1 MESDRPVLMDFS
13 NSFKLSTRGFKK
25 TTKKKPALQEEV
37 KADDQNQDLEELFE
51 NVSVETAMEIPRNLT
66 IT

>member
-13 NSFKLSTRGFKK
+13 NSFKSSTRGFKK
-25 TTKKKPALQEEV
+25 TTKKKPAVQEEV
-37 KADDQNQDLEELFE
+37 KADDQNKDFEELFE
-51 NVSVETAMEIPRNLT
+51 NLSVETAMEIPRNLT